1 MATSLFEYDCEA
13 VRVHARR
20 LNPKTGVEEQRKFSV
35 DPNLTTFNILKSI
48 LMRAFDIIETDCSE
62 MVIYFCSLEEAMDW
76 MPLLS
81 DWDLDMAILSST
93 EPSLSL
99 LVAEKKVKKLLNPL
113 DVKKSSDIV
122 DETIDVPQIS
132 TNTGIDSGG
141 VSKHFDPMEG
151 AISHQ
156 STSDPCASSP
166 SMFTSLKKQ
175 MEKTLPGITNKLN
188 RVFTAADES
197 LLNRQEMLSFFNSTA
212 YVTEQNM
219 NEALF
224 PPLSE
229 KEFRT
234 YLNKVGELTE
244 ARDLRL
250 AVYQKG
256 ADPALRKV
264 VWKHIL
270 GIYPLGLAGKDRV
283 EFVKRKCNEYED
295 MKHKWTELVLQ
306 GRMTD
311 DLKYVSNM
319 IKKDV
324 LRTDR
329 HLSFYSGDNN
339 TNVNI
344 LYNVLTTYAL
354 NHPTVGYC
362 QGMSDLLSPLLVV
375 MRDEGQ
381 AYLSF
386 CALMSRMAAN
396 FRTDGKLMTTK
407 FDHLSQSL
415 LYYDPEFYAYLKLRH
430 ADDLLFCYRWL
441 LIDMKREFSFEDA
454 CLALEVL
461 WSSLPPPPH
470 SLKSM
475 LDGGGVPLF
484 EQRFRQPKYENL
496 EVEKERIGSECAI
509 NINIFTPLTTKFP
522 SRAVSKGSSESCFVR
537 DSNNSVRAVTAFSN
551 IVSIRKR
558 VSSAEGVFQSL
569 STGSSLKGARS
580 LVVRSRRIQSA
591 GSAEDIIKSEDSCTN
606 KSSLG
611 KTNAMETC
619 YPKSSLESVSTKKK
633 DGLQYDSPKEQYD
646 DKIVTYSEENDR
658 TKESICISHR
668 EEKRHVSTVCGITV
682 MECRFF
688 HLQDFLSCVLCVV
701 SSLNEGGGTVR
712 SGDIYYT
719 SFGSMPDHDEP
730 HKLFWAMAQFC
741 PSKYCFLGVL
751 FFWRIIITTGGLGN
765 KLNECVV
772 ACQYGSYNKIRLRT
786 QNYASK
792 YKDILSLW
800 CMF

>member
-20 LNPKTGVEEQRKFSV
+20 LNSKTGVEEQRKFSV

-48 LMRAFDIIETDCSE
+48 LMRAFDITETDCSE

-113 DVKKSSDIV
+113 DVITSSDIV
-122 DETIDVPQIS
+122 DETIHVPLIS
-132 TNTGIDSGG
+132 TTTGVDCGG
-141 VSKHFDPMEG
+141 GSKHIDTSE
-151 AISHQ
+151 ATISHQ
-156 STSDPCASSP
+156 STSVFADPCASSP
-166 SMFTSLKKQ
+166 SMLTSLKKQ
-175 MEKTLPGITNKLN
+175 VEKTLPVITNKLN
-188 RVFTAADES
+188 RVFLVADEN
-197 LLNRQEMLSFFNSTA
+197 LLNRREVLSFCDSTA
-212 YVTEQNM
+212 YVAEKNS

-224 PPLSE
+224 APLSE
-229 KEFRT
+229 TEFRT

-311 DLKYVSNM
+311 DLKSVSNM

-329 HLSFYSGDNN
+329 HLSFYSGDSN

-475 LDGGGVPLF
+475 LDGGGVKLF
-484 EQRFRQPKYENL
+484 EQPFRQPKYENL
-496 EVEKERIGSECAI
+496 DDENMRIGSECDI
-509 NINIFTPLTTKFP
+509 NLFNVTPLTTKDPF
-522 SRAVSKGSSESCFVR
+522 RAVSRGSSEGSFVR
-537 DSNNSVRAVTAFSN
+537 DSNNSVRTVTAFSN

-558 VSSAEGVFQSL
+558 VSSAERVFHSL
-569 STGSSLKGARS
+569 STSSSFKGARA
-580 LVVRSRRIQSA
+580 LAARSRRIQSA
-591 GSAEDIIKSEDSCTN
+591 GSAEEIIKSEDSFTN
-606 KSSLG
+606 KSSPG
-611 KTNAMETC
+611 KTNAMKAC
-619 YPKSSLESVSTKKK
+619 HPKSSLVSISTKKK
-633 DGLQYDSPKEQYD
+633 DGLQYDSPNTEQYD
-646 DKIVTYSEENDR
+646 DKIVTYSDGNDR
-658 TKESICISHR
+658 AKESICISHR
-668 EEKRHVSTVCGITV
+668 EEKGHVSTVCGISNAV
-682 MECRFF
+682 QAFSSAGIPKLRPFRGF
-688 HLQDFLSCVLCVV
+688 QFLW
-701 SSLNEGGGTVR
+701 
-712 SGDIYYT
+712 GDGIYYT
-719 SFGSMPDHDEP
+719 SFGSVPDGP
-730 HKLFWAMAQFC
+730 HEVQLF
-741 PSKYCFLGVL
+741 G
-751 FFWRIIITTGGLGN
+751 
-765 KLNECVV
+765 
-772 ACQYGSYNKIRLRT
+772 
-786 QNYASK
+786 
-792 YKDILSLW
+792 
-800 CMF
+800 